1 MNGATDHT
9 TIIEHEG
16 RTFHIVGTAHVSA
29 RSVEE
34 VREVIA
40 SVRPDSVA
48 VELDAHR
55 FEALTD
61 EARWRKLDVFQ
72 VIRQGRVPFLLVSLA
87 LASFQARLGRK
98 LGVKPGDELV
108 AAATA
113 AREVGATLVLAD
125 RDIQTTL
132 RRTWA
137 NISLWQ
143 RFQLLG
149 AIVESAFDD
158 REVEEAELERLKQGE
173 ALDSMLRE
181 LAEAF
186 PRVKGPLID
195 ERDAYLAAKIEGA
208 PGQSVVAVVGAAHVA
223 GIRERFG
230 KPVDLAALEVIPKK
244 SRWVGLLQWIIPALV
259 LGAFYIGWQRHSGE
273 ALVEMLVAW
282 ILPNSVLAALFSVFA
297 GARLLSIAT
306 AFVVAPITTLNPA
319 LAAGMVVGL
328 VEAWLRRPTVE
339 DCERVREDI
348 GSLRGIYRNRLTRV
362 LLVTILSSVGAAL
375 GAWVGATWVVSLL

>member
-1 MNGATDHT
+1 MNGAMDHT

-55 FEALTD
+55 LEALTD
-61 EARWRKLDVFQ
+61 EGRWRKLDVFQ

-108 AAATA
+108 AAAAA

-186 PRVKGPLID
+186 PRVKEPLID

-208 PGQSVVAVVGAAHVA
+208 PGQRVVAVVGAAHVA

-230 KPVDLAALEVIPKK
+230 KPVDLAALESIPKK

-297 GARLLSIAT
+297 GARLVSIAT

-362 LLVTILSSVGAAL
+362 LLVSILSSVGAAL

>member
-1 MNGATDHT
+1 MNGAMDHT

-55 FEALTD
+55 LEALTD
-61 EARWRKLDVFQ
+61 EGRWRKLDVFQ

-108 AAATA
+108 AAAAA

-186 PRVKGPLID
+186 PRVKEPLID

-208 PGQSVVAVVGAAHVA
+208 PGQHVVAVVGAAHVA

-230 KPVDLAALEVIPKK
+230 KPVDLAALEAIPKK

-282 ILPNSVLAALFSVFA
+282 ILPNSILAALFSVFA

-362 LLVTILSSVGAAL
+362 LLVSILSSVGAAL